1 MIRECYPESVLL
13 GSVDHPVEISQTCS
27 PVTVETDGTIAAC
40 ICREDFCNGIEHEL
54 SRPGPS
60 NETSHQALA
69 GSEEV
74 LDEIDIAINESPVVS
89 SSSGL
94 ICAECGSLFSGKN
107 SDCQIF
113 DETNTT
119 QQAVCQPDQACLYYS
134 WQKSKAVRRE
144 LQSWHCS
151 KLKCFIE
158 MLPAGLAAVFL

>member
-13 GSVDHPVEISQTCS
+13 GSVDHPVEITRTCS
-27 PVTVETDGTIAAC
+27 PLTMETDGTIAAC

-54 SRPGPS
+54 SNDTAPR
-60 NETSHQALA
+60 TLA

-74 LDEIDIAINESPVVS
+74 LDEIDIAINETPVTAG
-89 SSSGL
+89 SGL

-113 DETNTT
+113 EETNKT

-134 WQKSKAVRRE
+134 WQKTKAVRRE
-144 LQSWHCS
+144 LDCRIFIKVLSWNVCRFGRS
-151 KLKCFIE
+151 
-158 MLPAGLAAVFL
+158 VFVFYWW